1 MVEQLSVR
9 KVGDQL
15 FLGLSAYHKVKL
27 PLHNTEAGEYRRID
41 TIHPR
46 LTKHKQITNKKE
58 EDDDKEKEPIH
69 AEEGG

>member
-1 MVEQLSVR
+1 VVERLNVR

-27 PLHNTEAGEYRRID
+27 PLRNTEAGEDRRID

-46 LTKHKQITNKKE
+46 LTKHKQNHE
-58 EDDDKEKEPIH
+58 
-69 AEEGG
+69 